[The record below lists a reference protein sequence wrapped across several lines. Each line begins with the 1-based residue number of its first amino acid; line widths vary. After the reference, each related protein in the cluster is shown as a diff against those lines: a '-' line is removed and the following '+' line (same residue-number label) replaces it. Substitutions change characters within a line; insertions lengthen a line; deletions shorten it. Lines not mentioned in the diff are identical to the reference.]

1 MPLIFLFPP
10 TFFGCCRRFV
20 VNTVYVFA
28 PTKISFNRPPNIPA
42 PGIELMLYQAL
53 TTVSV
58 VMNILMHTVLD
69 TKSDIILE
77 NSFKEGYTIGHDK

>member
-1 MPLIFLFPP
+1 M
-10 TFFGCCRRFV
+10 R
-20 VNTVYVFA
+20 
-28 PTKISFNRPPNIPA
+28 
-42 PGIELMLYQAL
+42 GIEPVMHREELMLYQAL